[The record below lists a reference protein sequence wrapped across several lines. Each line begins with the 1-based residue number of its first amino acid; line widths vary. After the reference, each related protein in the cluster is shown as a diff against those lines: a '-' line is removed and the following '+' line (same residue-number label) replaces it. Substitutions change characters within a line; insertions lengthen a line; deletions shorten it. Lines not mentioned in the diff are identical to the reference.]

1 MNSLRQQL
9 IAGTAY
15 SAIAKYSGMV
25 IALIVTAILARLL
38 PPEDFG
44 IATVATVIIS
54 FLSMFSSFGFEPA
67 IVQFRNLDEYDYN
80 NIFSFTFWI
89 GLLLS
94 IGFYFLAKPVSLFYE
109 SQELL
114 TILRLLCIN
123 LFFATLNV
131 VPNALIYKDKLFRF
145 IAIRSFSVQL
155 IVGIASIVAALM
167 GAGIYALIIAPV
179 FSSVII
185 FILNFNRFPQKL
197 SASLGLESV
206 RKIFSY
212 SFYQFLFS
220 TFNFF
225 SKSMDKLIIGKGLGM
240 DMLGFYEK
248 SYRLMML
255 PIQNITYVMSPVIHP
270 VFSDLQGNLEK
281 MATSYEKMVRVLAF
295 IGFPLSLFLY
305 FTAEEL
311 VLILFGN
318 NWIQSIPSFKIL
330 SFSVGFQII
339 LSTSGSIF
347 QASNSTKHLFI
358 YGVLTSMITLLTV
371 VLSVLIFGTI
381 ESVAWSITLTSIVN
395 FLIIYFVMYKSILK
409 RRLSLFLKHFSS
421 PLLLSF
427 LLAGF
432 NIIIDYVLK
441 TENLILRLFYN
452 GSVSIIVYLL
462 FIQICG
468 EYDIKRTIASLITKF
483 KR

>member
-155 IVGIASIVAALM
+155 IV
-167 GAGIYALIIAPV
+167 
-179 FSSVII
+179 
-185 FILNFNRFPQKL
+185 
-197 SASLGLESV
+197 
-206 RKIFSY
+206 
-212 SFYQFLFS
+212 
-220 TFNFF
+220 
-225 SKSMDKLIIGKGLGM
+225 
-240 DMLGFYEK
+240 
-248 SYRLMML
+248 
-255 PIQNITYVMSPVIHP
+255 
-270 VFSDLQGNLEK
+270 
-281 MATSYEKMVRVLAF
+281 
-295 IGFPLSLFLY
+295 
-305 FTAEEL
+305 
-311 VLILFGN
+311 
-318 NWIQSIPSFKIL
+318 
-330 SFSVGFQII
+330 
-339 LSTSGSIF
+339 
-347 QASNSTKHLFI
+347 
-358 YGVLTSMITLLTV
+358 
-371 VLSVLIFGTI
+371 
-381 ESVAWSITLTSIVN
+381 
-395 FLIIYFVMYKSILK
+395 
-409 RRLSLFLKHFSS
+409 
-421 PLLLSF
+421 
-427 LLAGF
+427 
-432 NIIIDYVLK
+432 
-441 TENLILRLFYN
+441 
-452 GSVSIIVYLL
+452 
-462 FIQICG
+462 
-468 EYDIKRTIASLITKF
+468 
-483 KR
+483 